1 MVNYSLT
8 NSDLLQP
15 VDEDS
20 EWAFIRGCFR
30 DWKVGPILQLVS
42 AYSIVSLFPLIWRS
56 FFYLLEVSSSLPW
69 DSSCY
74 CSCGSVHT

>member
-42 AYSIVSLFPLIWRS
+42 AYSIVYYFL
-56 FFYLLEVSSSLPW
+56 
-69 DSSCY
+69 
-74 CSCGSVHT
+74 